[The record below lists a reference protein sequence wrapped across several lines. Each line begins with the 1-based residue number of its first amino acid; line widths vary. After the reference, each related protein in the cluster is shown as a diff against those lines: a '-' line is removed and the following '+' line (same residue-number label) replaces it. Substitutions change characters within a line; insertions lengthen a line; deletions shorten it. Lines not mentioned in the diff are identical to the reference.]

1 MNIHDLL
8 RDAGLIDGDS
18 TAAECG
24 ELVGFL
30 AEMAEDY
37 RRDLGINA
45 ARAAARGVDGAM
57 DAVFWRLMVE
67 RAGDLAG
74 ELRFFAD
81 GDPVGVG

>member
-1 MNIHDLL
+1 MNIHDMLQ
-8 RDAGLIDGDS
+8 DAGLIDSDS

-37 RRDLGINA
+37 RRDMGINA
-45 ARAAARGVDGAM
+45 ARAADRGEDGAM

-74 ELRFFAD
+74 ELRFFAN
-81 GDPVGVG
+81 GDSVGVG

>member
-8 RDAGLIDGDS
+8 RDAGLIDDGS

-37 RRDLGINA
+37 RSDLSINA

-74 ELRFFAD
+74 ELRYFAG
-81 GDPVGVG
+81 GDVVGVG

>member
-8 RDAGLIDGDS
+8 QDAGLIDGDS
-18 TAAECG
+18 SAAECG

-37 RRDLGINA
+37 RRDLSINA
-45 ARAAARGVDGAM
+45 ARSAARGEDGAM

-74 ELRFFAD
+74 ELRFFAN
-81 GDPVGVG
+81 GDSVGVG

>member
-8 RDAGLIDGDS
+8 QDAGLIDAGS

-24 ELVGFL
+24 ELVRFL

-37 RRDLGINA
+37 RRDLGINV
-45 ARAAARGVDGAM
+45 ARAAARGEDGAI
-57 DAVFWRLMVE
+57 DSVFWHLMVE

-74 ELRFFAD
+74 ELRFFCEW
-81 GDPVGVG
+81 

>member
-8 RDAGLIDGDS
+8 QDAGLIDGDS
-18 TAAECG
+18 TASECG

-37 RRDLGINA
+37 RSDLGVNV
-45 ARAAARGVDGAM
+45 ARAVARGDDGAM
-57 DAVFWRLMVE
+57 DAVFWRLMSE

-81 GDPVGVG
+81 GGSVGVG

>member
-8 RDAGLIDGDS
+8 QDAGLIDGYS
-18 TAAECG
+18 SAAKCG

-37 RRDLGINA
+37 RRDLGINT
-45 ARAAARGVDGAM
+45 ARAAARGEDGAM
-57 DAVFWRLMVE
+57 DAVFWRLMAE
-67 RAGDLAG
+67 RVGDLAG

-81 GDPVGVG
+81 GDSVGVG

>member
-8 RDAGLIDGDS
+8 QDAGLIDGDS
-18 TAAECG
+18 SAAECG

-45 ARAAARGVDGAM
+45 ARSAARGEDGAM
-57 DAVFWRLMVE
+57 DAVFWRLMVD

-74 ELRFFAD
+74 ELRFFAN
-81 GDPVGVG
+81 GDSVGVG